1 MSNNIDVN
9 QDQIL
14 TELKKLNSRVEKLE
28 ELHRLIHDLLIEYI
42 TIKTI
47 KVPSVLEFED
57 KKEKKKLLN
66 NDVLNYNTSSSSKID
81 TNTND
86 NTNNTS
92 SSSSSSSKV
101 EIDNIVK
108 KNILK
113 KKNYLNNDDI
123 KFKTNHEEVEN
134 NYYLKF
140 NSKNYA
146 YIEEKLSDNS
156 SNNKVNVYK
165 FLFVHFDDMRYKI
178 LKKLECEDFLIN
190 MYNNNINQ
198 KKIKDITELLKNEC
212 IEIHK
217 TYKDKEIF
225 KKLLIDLKK
234 EYDDILSKVA

>member
-1 MSNNIDVN
+1 MSNNIDIN

-86 NTNNTS
+86 NTSSS

-113 KKNYLNNDDI
+113 KKNCLNNDDI